1 MKKGIYC
8 VFPAKRFRTFWQ
20 ICNKTY
26 YSRYAN
32 RQTNASQ
39 PCPQSFSHFFRDE
52 MEPLHHLHKHRTKEC
67 FFIFPSCGRVQI
79 ILKMGKT
86 STRAN
91 KRGLLIYFIQI
102 HQKRK
107 YTRNYAWI
115 ILAWKRR
122 KFTKAFIF
130 IVRVIIVFRKWQ
142 ISQFHSHFASYEQR
156 LAAQI
161 THWKTKK
168 ICDYPATPD
177 SPVLKESLI

>member
-1 MKKGIYC
+1 MRIVKQMLDNLVPKA
-8 VFPAKRFRTFWQ
+8 FP
-20 ICNKTY
+20 
-26 YSRYAN
+26 
-32 RQTNASQ
+32 
-39 PCPQSFSHFFRDE
+39 SFSE
-52 MEPLHHLHKHRTKEC
+52 MKWSLP
-67 FFIFPSCGRVQI
+67 I
-79 ILKMGKT
+79 ITQTQNKGMFLYIPIMRT
-86 STRAN
+86 STNYIENGTTSTWTN

-130 IVRVIIVFRKWQ
+130 IIRVIIVFRKWQ

-168 ICDYPATPD
+168 ICDYPAIPD